1 MLFRSLRCL
10 LEAAG
15 GLREEADLMLTGGP
29 MMGVALESL
38 DAPVTKSTNS
48 LVCLTAREHK
58 RHSGGEDCIR
68 CGKCVASC
76 PMHLAPAFIRQALD
90 RGDLER
96 LPSLHVEDCI
106 ACGCCSFICPSQLP
120 LVETVALARSILE
133 RGGAA
138 R

>member
-1 MLFRSLRCL
+1 
-10 LEAAG
+10 
-15 GLREEADLMLTGGP
+15 
-29 MMGVALESL
+29 
-38 DAPVTKSTNS
+38 
-48 LVCLTAREHK
+48 
-58 RHSGGEDCIR
+58 
-68 CGKCVASC
+68 
-76 PMHLAPAFIRQALD
+76 MHLAPAFIRQALD